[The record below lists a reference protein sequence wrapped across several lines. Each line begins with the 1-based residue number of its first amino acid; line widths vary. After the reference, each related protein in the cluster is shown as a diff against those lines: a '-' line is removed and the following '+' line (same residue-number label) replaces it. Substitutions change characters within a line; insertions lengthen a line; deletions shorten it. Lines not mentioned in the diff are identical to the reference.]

1 MAHGELSKLKV
12 KQSIDFAKR
21 LCASSIEA
29 TGQSNDSGLDNEPSI
44 VGVGVGSIE
53 HKSPLYT
60 DVLGFPRSSMSPL
73 EGHVGTHEA
82 LITGSIT
89 HSGGGGCSDSHGAA
103 GSAGWVA
110 SIAVII
116 SFALD

>member
-1 MAHGELSKLKV
+1 MRHWASQRKIKVAHGEDELSKLKV
-12 KQSIDFAKR
+12 KQSNDFAKR

-44 VGVGVGSIE
+44 VGVGVGSID
-53 HKSPLYT
+53 HKSPLYI
-60 DVLGFPRSSMSPL
+60 PMSPL

-89 HSGGGGCSDSHGAA
+89 HSGDGGCSDSHGAA
-103 GSAGWVA
+103 GSAG
-110 SIAVII
+110 II